1 MQAITRGAAAIT
13 SDVCQFFIRLL
24 PLLCH
29 HRATLH
35 GDIVRILLQIAWTC
49 TPRTRIES
57 AARGA
62 MAALL
67 LRTPGP
73 TMCCLIR
80 SQRVELDITRAT
92 SLGLEWQRLT
102 TREASHLPLS
112 IDQWENTPPPDA
124 TFIGPILDYYAWGP
138 DVLDPAASMLN
149 GTRDICSYNANDLR
163 ARHSSGALAS
173 FLTSVK
179 ADVICM
185 QELKMAWTPSS
196 TVVAS
201 ITVRCSRSIVR
212 YFLHRC

>member
-80 SQRVELDITRAT
+80 SQRVELD
-92 SLGLEWQRLT
+92 LL
-102 TREASHLPLS
+102 
-112 IDQWENTPPPDA
+112 
-124 TFIGPILDYYAWGP
+124 AWSG
-138 DVLDPAASMLN
+138 N
-149 GTRDICSYNANDLR
+149 G
-163 ARHSSGALAS
+163 
-173 FLTSVK
+173 
-179 ADVICM
+179 
-185 QELKMAWTPSS
+185 
-196 TVVAS
+196 
-201 ITVRCSRSIVR
+201 
-212 YFLHRC
+212 

>member
-35 GDIVRILLQIAWTC
+35 GDIVRILLQIALTC

-73 TMCCLIR
+73 TMCYLIR

-149 GTRDICSYNANDLR
+149 GTRDICSYNAN
-163 ARHSSGALAS
+163 AR
-173 FLTSVK
+173 TSLVGGP
-179 ADVICM
+179 C
-185 QELKMAWTPSS
+185 ELPH
-196 TVVAS
+196 
-201 ITVRCSRSIVR
+201 IREGRC
-212 YFLHRC
+212 YLHCRN